1 MSDRTS
7 GSGDTHPTGRIR
19 RPQDEDWTPEDA
31 RREPLPE
38 EWLPGEPAPEPGA
51 PARRAGSVGPG
62 SEGLTGDDLTPE
74 DAPVHR
80 PDPAV
85 MGGSASRRP
94 AGMGSSA
101 SRRPDDEERSG
112 TEGLR
117 PGTEDLASGPS
128 GTSDLRGPEA
138 SGGTRPRAD
147 ESGAPGESLM
157 PDDGLG
163 APSSGEPT
171 AREAHG
177 TESRGPDAW
186 PAAPGAPAAP
196 APAGTGAPLLSHDET
211 DRWERRMRELAAGF
225 VEEPRGAVEK
235 ADHALE
241 EIAGRFEEAVE
252 RRRRTLRRSWEASED
267 RGPGSDADTEQLRL
281 ALRDYRDLAERLLHS

>member
-1 MSDRTS
+1 M
-7 GSGDTHPTGRIR
+7 
-19 RPQDEDWTPEDA
+19 
-31 RREPLPE
+31 
-38 EWLPGEPAPEPGA
+38 
-51 PARRAGSVGPG
+51 
-62 SEGLTGDDLTPE
+62 
-74 DAPVHR
+74 HR

-94 AGMGSSA
+94 AGMGRSA

-128 GTSDLRGPEA
+128 GTSDLGGPEA

-147 ESGAPGESLM
+147 ESGAQGESLM

-186 PAAPGAPAAP
+186 PAAPGAPAAAP

-267 RGPGSDADTEQLRL
+267 RGPGSDAETEQLRL
-281 ALRDYRDLAERLLHS
+281 ALRDYRNLAERLLHS